1 MSKNSSKQLVD
12 QLKGWVTWL
21 KFSSNKQQNNKPA
34 KRK

>member
-12 QLKGWVTWL
+12 QLKGWVTSL
-21 KFSSNKQQNNKPA
+21 KYLTNKQHNNKPA